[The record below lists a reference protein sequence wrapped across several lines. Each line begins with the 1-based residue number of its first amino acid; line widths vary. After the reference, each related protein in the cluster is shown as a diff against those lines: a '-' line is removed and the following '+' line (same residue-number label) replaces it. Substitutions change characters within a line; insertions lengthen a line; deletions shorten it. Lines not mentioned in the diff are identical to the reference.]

1 MLWYGDCMI
10 FPMTPS
16 GPLPSPDMPEDVTKV
31 FDEARQIVNHSPRA
45 SAALLRLAIQLL
57 CKHLGRP
64 GENLSKDIAS
74 LVQNGLPVKIQQA
87 LDIVRVIGNDAVHPG
102 QIDIRDDAQT
112 VSEMFNLIN
121 LIVDYMITMPKK
133 INEMYDKLP
142 ESARQAIAKRDKST

>member
-1 MLWYGDCMI
+1 
-10 FPMTPS
+10 
-16 GPLPSPDMPEDVTKV
+16 MPEDVTKV